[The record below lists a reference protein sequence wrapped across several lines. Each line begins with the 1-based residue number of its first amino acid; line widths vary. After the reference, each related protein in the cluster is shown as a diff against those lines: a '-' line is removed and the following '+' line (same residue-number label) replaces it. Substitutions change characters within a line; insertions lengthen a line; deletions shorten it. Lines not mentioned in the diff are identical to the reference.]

1 MMPLVFANDG
11 EVNVIRGIKG
21 TDEVRH
27 HLNNLGFVVG
37 GTVQI
42 ISRMGGSV
50 IVNVKETRV
59 AIDEKMANKIMV

>member
-1 MMPLVFANDG
+1 MMPLIFADDG
-11 EVNVIRGIKG
+11 EVNIIRSIGG
-21 TDEVRH
+21 TEEIRH

-42 ISRMGGSV
+42 VSRMGKNV

-59 AIDEKMANKIMV
+59 AIDERMAQKIMI